1 MKKFHVILLFAA
13 AAFAV
18 AAPSAAFAVDADECG
33 VQVSDAFEQKAV
45 DFANSADLFE
55 EGASPAVSAA
65 TLSQEPV
72 GVLQPEPSGES
83 AAGGATQGGS
93 GEQGEQPLYVEGW
106 NAVGSDWYFVRNG
119 ALVSGWE
126 YINGHWYWFDS
137 SSGCKMATG
146 WIELSGSRY
155 YLERGGDFQGA
166 MSTGWI
172 LDGGSW
178 YYADASGAALN
189 GWQYIGGAWYWL
201 DASNDGKMATG
212 FKQIGSST
220 YYFDA
225 SGAMS
230 TGWVHDGSDWYFADV
245 SGAFHPGWLSANGG
259 LYYLD
264 PACGFKLATGYFSVD
279 GLNYFANDSG
289 EIAVRQ
295 WLTAEDGTT
304 VFAGVDGAFCGKLD
318 NGVLYIPNADG
329 VLEPASGFVE
339 LGGCMFYIDPETH
352 APSLGWKQ
360 FDGAWY
366 YFDENGCAHTGWL
379 DDNGPWYY
387 LGDIVVSC
395 RLAGSMSMVPG
406 TMRTILAAWKP
417 AGSTMAALGTTSAR
431 AVAPCRPVGSM

>member
-1 MKKFHVILLFAA
+1 MRL
-13 AAFAV
+13 
-18 AAPSAAFAVDADECG
+18 
-33 VQVSDAFEQKAV
+33 QV
-45 DFANSADLFE
+45 
-55 EGASPAVSAA
+55 
-65 TLSQEPV
+65 
-72 GVLQPEPSGES
+72 
-83 AAGGATQGGS
+83 
-93 GEQGEQPLYVEGW
+93 
-106 NAVGSDWYFVRNG
+106 
-119 ALVSGWE
+119 
-126 YINGHWYWFDS
+126 
-137 SSGCKMATG
+137 
-146 WIELSGSRY
+146 
-155 YLERGGDFQGA
+155 
-166 MSTGWI
+166 
-172 LDGGSW
+172 
-178 YYADASGAALN
+178 
-189 GWQYIGGAWYWL
+189 
-201 DASNDGKMATG
+201 
-212 FKQIGSST
+212 
-220 YYFDA
+220 
-225 SGAMS
+225 
-230 TGWVHDGSDWYFADV
+230 
-245 SGAFHPGWLSANGG
+245 
-259 LYYLD
+259 
-264 PACGFKLATGYFSVD
+264 ATGYFSVD

-387 LGDIVVSC
+387 LAIVVSC